1 MKKIMNFLRN
11 KDFSSKTSLYI
22 VLFVFASVVALLL
35 IGLNSLINNK
45 SNLENVEEVDQSKVV
60 TDTMK
65 CSTFKFDFDGHKYVK
80 FKTEGNEHII
90 HDPACKCIA
99 NKLNNITTVI
109 VNNEKKSAQEVN
121 EKLNKMETQI
131 KNFSVEL
138 EKKPKII
145 YVYKA
150 TPAPKPQAKPKPAP
164 KKK

>member
-1 MKKIMNFLRN
+1 MNFLRN

-65 CSTFKFDFDGHKYVK
+65 CSTFKFYFDGHKYVK

-109 VNNEKKSAQEVN
+109 INNEKKSTQEIN

>member
-1 MKKIMNFLRN
+1 MKKIVNFFRN

-22 VLFVFASVVALLL
+22 VLFIFASVVALLL
-35 IGLNSLINNK
+35 IGLNSLFNNK
-45 SNLENVEEVDQSKVV
+45 SNLENIEEVDQSKVV

-65 CSTFKFDFDGHKYVK
+65 CSTFKFEFDGHNYIK
-80 FKTEGNEHII
+80 FKTEGSEHII

-109 VNNEKKSAQEVN
+109 INNEKKSTQEIN

>member
-1 MKKIMNFLRN
+1 MNFIRN

-65 CSTFKFDFDGHKYVK
+65 CLTFKFDFDGHKYIK

-109 VNNEKKSAQEVN
+109 INNEKKSTQEIN